1 MTLLPRDPVRRTAVL
16 LAFLSA
22 AALYFVHTYSYAPR
36 MESLGRHETRLLDL
50 EDQGLGVEWADPAT
64 REDLE
69 RQLAVAGRVVE
80 RLEALVPSR
89 DQVPGLIEE
98 VTAEGRRSGVE
109 LTMLRPESTEP
120 DPPYERWSYQLAVRG
135 SYHAIGSFLAAVGS
149 LDHIVVTDDLL
160 LAAEGESP
168 VPQGGGPVPV
178 VASIR
183 VHIRVAR
190 PRKTEPPTPNDGK

>member
-36 MESLGRHETRLLDL
+36 MESLVRHESRLLDL
-50 EDQGLGVEWADPAT
+50 EDQGLEVERADPAS

-69 RQLAVAGRVVE
+69 RQLAVAGQVVE

-109 LTMLRPESTEP
+109 LTMLRPESTEA
-120 DPPYERWSYQLAVRG
+120 DPPYERWTYQLAVRG

-168 VPQGGGPVPV
+168 VPRGGGPVPV

-190 PRKTEPPTPNDGK
+190 PSNTEPPASNEGK